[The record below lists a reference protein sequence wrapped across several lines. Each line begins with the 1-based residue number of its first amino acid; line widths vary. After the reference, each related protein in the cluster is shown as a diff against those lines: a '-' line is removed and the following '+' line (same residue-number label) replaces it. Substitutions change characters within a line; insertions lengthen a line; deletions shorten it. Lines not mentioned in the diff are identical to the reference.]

1 VTELNLQFFAEEDI
15 HKQSSNSLKK
25 AIRNLTKRIKE
36 HEEYITNPYS
46 HVPNWDEY
54 SILYREG
61 LKKHW
66 RKEIVNFNNSVKCRI
81 EELRKRGDNYE

>member
-15 HKQSSNSLKK
+15 HKQSSKSLKK

-46 HVPNWDEY
+46 HVTNWDEY

-66 RKEIVNFNNSVKCRI
+66 RKEIVNFNNSIKCRI